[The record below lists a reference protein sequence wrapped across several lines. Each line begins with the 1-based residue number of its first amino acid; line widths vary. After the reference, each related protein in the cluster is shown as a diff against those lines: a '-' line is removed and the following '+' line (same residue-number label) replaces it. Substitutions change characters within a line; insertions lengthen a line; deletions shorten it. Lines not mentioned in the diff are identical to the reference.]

1 MIAGT
6 SLVRERMQ
14 RAPRAR
20 RVPVRGIVI
29 YGLAGL
35 YSVVILLPIAYMVLV
50 SFQSTAVAGNQFIP
64 HPWYWQTY
72 HQIWQTIDLLAYLRN
87 SLIICIAAGVCSSLL
102 ALGSGYVIARFRFR
116 FRNVFR
122 ISLLASE
129 TVPGILLL
137 LPLYVI
143 FVIIE
148 HTIHLQL
155 VGTYYGVVITYM
167 TFGLPFAI
175 WLMNVYIVS
184 LPVDLEEQAMVDGA
198 RRMGVLRWVTFPL
211 AVPGLVVTFIF
222 TFLLA
227 WNDVLF
233 ASVLTSPTTR
243 TLGVGLQ
250 YYLSQN
256 YSLPEWNQLMAAS
269 LISAVPAVVLF
280 LFVQRYIV
288 TGLAAGSVKG

>member
-1 MIAGT
+1 MIA
-6 SLVRERMQ
+6 RERGVRTPRGRRRTL
-14 RAPRAR
+14 RA
-20 RVPVRGIVI
+20 VVI

-35 YSVVILLPIAYMVLV
+35 YTLIVILPIVYMILV
-50 SFQSTAVAGNQFIP
+50 SFQSSVVAGTQFVP
-64 HPWYWQTY
+64 KVWYWQTY
-72 HQIWQTIDLLAYLRN
+72 IQIWQTIDLAAYIRN
-87 SLIICIAAGVCSSLL
+87 SLIICIAAGICSSLL
-102 ALGSGYVIARFRFR
+102 ALGSGYVVARFRFR

-122 ISLLASE
+122 TGLLATE

-148 HTIHLQL
+148 HTIGLQL

-175 WLMNVYIVS
+175 WLMNVYIVG

-198 RRMGVLRWVTFPL
+198 RRLGILRWVTFPL
-211 AVPGLVVTFIF
+211 ALPGLVVTFIF

-256 YSLPEWNQLMAAS
+256 YSIPEWNQLMAAS
-269 LISAVPAVVLF
+269 VISAIPAVILF
-280 LFVQRYIV
+280 LFVQRFIV

>member
-1 MIAGT
+1 MIA
-6 SLVRERMQ
+6 RERGV
-14 RAPRAR
+14 AVPAR
-20 RVPVRGIVI
+20 RSRRRTARGFVV
-29 YGLAGL
+29 YGLAAA
-35 YSVVILLPIAYMVLV
+35 YTVIVLLPVVYMILV
-50 SFQSTAVAGNQFIP
+50 SFQSTVVAGTEFIP
-64 HPWYWQTY
+64 KVWYWQTY
-72 HQIWQTIDLLAYLRN
+72 TQIWQTIDLLSYIRN

-102 ALGSGYVIARFRFR
+102 ALGTGYVVARFRFR

-122 ISLLASE
+122 VGLLATE

-137 LPLYVI
+137 LPLYVM
-143 FVIIE
+143 FVIID
-148 HTIHLQL
+148 HAIRLQL

-167 TFGLPFAI
+167 TFGLPFAV
-175 WLMNVYIVS
+175 WLMNVYIVG

-198 RRMGVLRWVTFPL
+198 RRLGILRWVTFPL
-211 AVPGLVVTFIF
+211 ALPGLVVTFIF

-233 ASVLTSPTTR
+233 ASVLTSPSTR

-250 YYLSQN
+250 YYLSEN

-269 LISAVPAVVLF
+269 VISALPAVVLF

>member
-1 MIAGT
+1 MIAA
-6 SLVRERMQ
+6 RERGVT
-14 RAPRAR
+14 AAKPRR
-20 RVPVRGIVI
+20 RTVRGIVI
-29 YGLAGL
+29 YGLAAAYTL
-35 YSVVILLPIAYMVLV
+35 IVLLPVVYMVLV
-50 SFQSTAVAGNQFIP
+50 SLQSTVVAGTQFIP
-64 HPWYWQTY
+64 TVWYWQTY
-72 HQIWQTIDLLAYLRN
+72 SQIWQTISLAAYIRN
-87 SLIICIAAGVCSSLL
+87 SLIICIAAGICSSLL
-102 ALGSGYVIARFRFR
+102 ALGTGYVVARFRFR

-122 ISLLASE
+122 VGLLATE

-137 LPLYVI
+137 LPLYVM
-143 FVIIE
+143 FVIID
-148 HTIHLQL
+148 HAIRLQL

-167 TFGLPFAI
+167 TFGLPFAV
-175 WLMNVYIVS
+175 WLMNVYIVG

-198 RRMGVLRWVTFPL
+198 RRLGILRWVTFPL
-211 AVPGLVVTFIF
+211 ALPGLVVTFIF

-250 YYLSQN
+250 YYLSEN
-256 YSLPEWNQLMAAS
+256 YSIPEWNQLMAAS
-269 LISAVPAVVLF
+269 VISAVPAVVLF

>member
-1 MIAGT
+1 MIA
-6 SLVRERMQ
+6 RERGVPE
-14 RAPRAR
+14 RRPRR
-20 RVPVRGIVI
+20 RTARGIVI

-35 YSVVILLPIAYMVLV
+35 YTLMVLLPVVYMILV
-50 SFQSTAVAGNQFIP
+50 SFQSTVVAGTQFIP
-64 HPWYWQTY
+64 TVWYWQTY
-72 HQIWQTIDLLAYLRN
+72 TQIWQTIDLLSYIRN
-87 SLIICIAAGVCSSLL
+87 SLIICIAAGICSAIL
-102 ALGSGYVIARFRFR
+102 ALGSGYVVARFRFR

-122 ISLLASE
+122 VGLLATE

-143 FVIIE
+143 FVIIDR
-148 HTIHLQL
+148 TIHIQL

-167 TFGLPFAI
+167 TFGLPFAV
-175 WLMNVYIVS
+175 WLMNVYIVG

-198 RRMGVLRWVTFPL
+198 RRLGILRWVVFPL
-211 AVPGLVVTFIF
+211 ALPGLVVTFIF

-250 YYLSQN
+250 YYLSEN

-269 LISAVPAVVLF
+269 VISAVPAVVLF

>member
-1 MIAGT
+1 MIAT
-6 SLVRERMQ
+6 RERGVP
-14 RAPRAR
+14 AAR
-20 RVPVRGIVI
+20 SRRRTVRGVVI
-29 YGLAGL
+29 YGLAVAYTL
-35 YSVVILLPIAYMVLV
+35 IVILPVVYMVLV
-50 SFQSTAVAGNQFIP
+50 SFQSTVVAGTQFIP
-64 HPWYWQTY
+64 TVWYWQTY
-72 HQIWQTIDLLAYLRN
+72 RQIWQTIDLAAYIRN
-87 SLIICIAAGVCSSLL
+87 SLIICIAAGICSSVL
-102 ALGSGYVIARFRFR
+102 ALGTGYVVARFRFR

-122 ISLLASE
+122 VGLLATE

-137 LPLYVI
+137 LPLYVM
-143 FVIIE
+143 FVIID
-148 HTIHLQL
+148 HAIGIQL

-167 TFGLPFAI
+167 TFGLPFAV
-175 WLMNVYIVS
+175 WLMNVYIVG

-198 RRMGVLRWVTFPL
+198 RRLGILRWVTFPL
-211 AVPGLVVTFIF
+211 ALPGLVVTFIF

-233 ASVLTSPTTR
+233 ASVLTSPATR

-250 YYLSQN
+250 YYLSEN

-269 LISAVPAVVLF
+269 VISAIPAVILF

>member
-1 MIAGT
+1 MIA
-6 SLVRERMQ
+6 RERGVP
-14 RAPRAR
+14 ATRAR
-20 RVPVRGIVI
+20 QRTMRGVVV
-29 YGLAGL
+29 YGLAAAYTL
-35 YSVVILLPIAYMVLV
+35 IVLLPVVYMILV
-50 SFQSTAVAGNQFIP
+50 SFQSTVVAGTEFIP
-64 HPWYWQTY
+64 RVWYWQTY
-72 HQIWQTIDLLAYLRN
+72 TQIWQTIDLLAYIRN
-87 SLIICIAAGVCSSLL
+87 SLIICIAAGICSSLL
-102 ALGSGYVIARFRFR
+102 ALGSGYVVARFRFR

-122 ISLLASE
+122 IGLLATE

-143 FVIIE
+143 FVIID
-148 HTIHLQL
+148 HTIGLQM

-167 TFGLPFAI
+167 TFGLPFAV
-175 WLMNVYIVS
+175 WLMNVYIVG

-198 RRMGVLRWVTFPL
+198 RRLGVLRHVTFPL
-211 AVPGLVVTFIF
+211 ALPGLVVTFIF

-233 ASVLTSPTTR
+233 ASVLTSPSTR

-250 YYLSQN
+250 YYLSEN

-269 LISAVPAVVLF
+269 VISALPAVVLF
-280 LFVQRYIV
+280 LFVQRYVV